1 MKDLKLS
8 QRSVME
14 RFMEE
19 NDFIVSKTDTKGR
32 ITYCNKIFM
41 NMAEYEE
48 EELLGQP
55 HSIIRHPDMPR
66 VVFKY
71 LWDEIAQK
79 REVFAFVVN
88 QTKNKNHYWVFT
100 HVTASLDE
108 RGNIIGYYS
117 VRRKPNPKALEVIKP
132 LYKSMLAAEAKGGMD
147 ASFQLLV
154 DVLTDKGMDYDELI
168 IALQE

>member
-1 MKDLKLS
+1 
-8 QRSVME
+8 
-14 RFMEE
+14 MEE

-41 NMAEYEE
+41 NMAEYGE

-55 HSIIRHPDMPR
+55 HNIIRHPDMPR

-71 LWDEIAQK
+71 LWDEISQK

-88 QTKNKNHYWVFT
+88 KTKNNNHYWVFT
-100 HVTASLDE
+100 HVTPSFDD

-117 VRRKPNPKALEVIKP
+117 VRRKPNPKALEIIKP
-132 LYKSMLAAEAKGGMD
+132 LYKAMLDAEAKGGMD
-147 ASFQLLV
+147 ASFKLLV
-154 DVLTDKGMDYDELI
+154 DVLTDKGMEYDELI